1 MRFKRRK
8 GRQITRAKKHTVDGI
23 TFASGLELYCYRALQ
38 KAKIQNQYEGKT
50 FELVE
55 KFKFEGLLMDKG
67 KTQGKTTFKE
77 KPGNIRNIS
86 YTPDFI
92 NLEQGFIIETK
103 GIRTPEFKMRFK
115 LFLKYLHDTNQ
126 NYDVYVPSNQ
136 KEVNATIDTI
146 LSRGYSFKKNK
157 KRNE

>member
-8 GRQITRAKKHTVDGI
+8 GKQITKAKKHIVDGI
-23 TFASGLELYCYRALQ
+23 TFASGLELYCYKALK
-38 KAKIQNQYEGKT
+38 KAKIPNQYEGKT

-55 KFKFEGLLMDKG
+55 KFRFDGLLMDKG
-67 KTQGKTTFKE
+67 KTKGKTTFKQ

-92 NLEQGFIIETK
+92 NLEKGFVIETK

-115 LFLKYLHDTNQ
+115 LFLKYLYDTNQ
-126 NYDVYVPSNQ
+126 KLDVYVPSNQ
-136 KEVNATIDTI
+136 KEVDATVGLI
-146 LSRGYSFKKNK
+146 LSRSSK
-157 KRNE
+157 KRE

>member
-8 GRQITRAKKHTVDGI
+8 GRQITRAKKHVVDGI
-23 TFASGLELYCYRALQ
+23 TFASGLELYCYRALK
-38 KAKIQNQYEGKT
+38 KAKIPNEYEGKT

-55 KFKFEGLLMDKG
+55 KFKFEGVLMDKG
-67 KTQGKTTFKE
+67 KTKGKTTFKE

-92 NLEQGFIIETK
+92 NLEEGFIIETK

-115 LFLKYLHDTNQ
+115 LFLKYLYDTDQ
-126 NYDVYVPSNQ
+126 KLDVYVPSNQ
-136 KEVNATIDTI
+136 KEVDATVNLI
-146 LSRGYSFKKNK
+146 LNRGSK
-157 KRNE
+157 KRE

>member
-8 GRQITRAKKHTVDGI
+8 GRQITRAKKHVVDGI
-23 TFASGLELYCYRALQ
+23 TFASGLELYCYRALK
-38 KAKIQNQYEGKT
+38 KAKIPNEYEGKT

-67 KTQGKTTFKE
+67 KTKGKTTFKE

-92 NLEQGFIIETK
+92 NLEEGFIIETK

-115 LFLKYLHDTNQ
+115 LFLKYLYDTDQ
-126 NYDVYVPSNQ
+126 KLDVYVPSNQ
-136 KEVNATIDTI
+136 KEVDATVNLI
-146 LSRGYSFKKNK
+146 LNRGSK
-157 KRNE
+157 KRE

>member
-8 GRQITRAKKHTVDGI
+8 GKQITRAKKHVVDGI
-23 TFASGLELYCYRALQ
+23 TFASGLELYCYRALK
-38 KAKIQNQYEGKT
+38 KAKIPHEYEGKT

-67 KTQGKTTFKE
+67 KTKGKTTFKQ

-92 NLEQGFIIETK
+92 NLEEGFIIETK

-115 LFLKYLHDTNQ
+115 LFLKYLYDTNQ
-126 NYDVYVPSNQ
+126 KLDVYVPSNQ
-136 KEVNATIDTI
+136 KEVDATVNLI
-146 LSRGYSFKKNK
+146 LNRGSFKK
-157 KRNE
+157 